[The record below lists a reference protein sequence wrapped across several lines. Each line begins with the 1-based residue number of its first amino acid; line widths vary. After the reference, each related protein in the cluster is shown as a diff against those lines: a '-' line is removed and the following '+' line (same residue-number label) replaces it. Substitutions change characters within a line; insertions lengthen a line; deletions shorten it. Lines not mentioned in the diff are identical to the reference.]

1 MNKQEPV
8 RSRERVGHTQA
19 QAADVVGVARR
30 TWQDWERGVNAMPEA
45 MLKLYR
51 HLVGLQRIPFKKEKS

>member
-8 RSRERVGHTQA
+8 RSRERVQQTQA
-19 QAADVVGVARR
+19 QAADVVGVSRR
-30 TWQDWERGVNAMPEA
+30 TWQDWERGVARMPEA

-51 HLVGLQRIPFKKEKS
+51 HLVGLQRIPFKGRSS